1 MTEGP
6 GNQAP
11 NEAGTGTPGTPRLNV
26 LVTGGSGASG
36 VAVARALHAAG
47 HRVFTVGS
55 DQARIDAAAEKAGD
69 GVTGLVCDLSRLEDV
84 RQLGKDVSAAAGT
97 IDAVIHLVG
106 GWRGA
111 TGIADQTDEDW
122 DFLERGAIT
131 TLRNVSRIFYDH
143 IAASPYGRFAMV
155 SSTAVAKPAAA
166 TASYVAAKAAAEAW
180 TMAMADGFRRA
191 NAAAGDDTAANNT
204 AANDTAANGTARN
217 TGRGEAAAV
226 VLVVKAL
233 VDDEMRR
240 NHPERKFPGATDVE
254 DLAGAVVGLFDT
266 PASGLNG
273 SRLVLAPEESVPC
286 LQGARLYLD

>member
-1 MTEGP
+1 
-6 GNQAP
+6 
-11 NEAGTGTPGTPRLNV
+11 
-26 LVTGGSGASG
+26 VTGGSGPSG
-36 VAVARALHAAG
+36 IAVARALHAAG

-55 DQARIDAAAEKAGD
+55 DQARIEAAAEKAGD
-69 GVTGLVCDLSRLEDV
+69 GVTGLVCDLSRLDDV

-97 IDAVIHLVG
+97 VDAVIHLVG

-131 TLRNVSRIFYDH
+131 TLRNVSRIFFDD
-143 IAASPYGRFAMV
+143 IAASRYGRFAMV

-191 NAAAGDDTAANNT
+191 NAAAGNDT
-204 AANDTAANGTARN
+204 ANDTAGN
-217 TGRGEAAAV
+217 TDGGEAAAV

-254 DLAGAVVGLFDT
+254 DLARAVVGLFDT

-273 SRLVLAPEESVPC
+273 SRLVLAP
-286 LQGARLYLD
+286 